1 MKIVDKIQKEK
12 LDMNWEDNFFAE
24 IVDGKCIAYYN
35 KKFFSVISKIELR
48 KIINNDL
55 K

>member
-1 MKIVDKIQKEK
+1 MKIVDKTQNVKK

-48 KIINNDL
+48 KIID